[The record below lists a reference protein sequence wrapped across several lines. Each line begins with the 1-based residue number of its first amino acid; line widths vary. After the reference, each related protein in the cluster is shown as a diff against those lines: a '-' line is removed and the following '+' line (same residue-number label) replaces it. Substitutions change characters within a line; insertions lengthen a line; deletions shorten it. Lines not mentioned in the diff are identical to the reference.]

1 MVLAIMLAAA
11 ASPLA
16 ARGAPELRGS
26 HDSMVR
32 QNAAAL
38 ESRYEFVRDAP
49 QIHDLVARNQI
60 VEIRPSAEI
69 AFKGVSYPYARPVV
83 REFVDRL
90 AHDYHEV
97 CAAPLVVTS
106 LIRPLSRQPRNASPL
121 SVHPAGMAVDMHIP
135 PLPACRIW
143 LEKDL
148 LALEARGVIDV
159 TREQHPPHFHVAV
172 YPEPYRAYLAAL
184 SESAAR
190 GRLADVQT
198 VRGASGRGRGARV
211 PAILGGPGAL
221 IIATMAAA
229 GALMLVGPIRRR
241 WRR

>member
-1 MVLAIMLAAA
+1 MVLAIVLTAA

-26 HDSMVR
+26 HESMVR

-38 ESRYEFVRDAP
+38 ESRYEFVHDEP
-49 QIHDLVARNQI
+49 QIHELVARNEI
-60 VEIRPSAEI
+60 VEIKPSAEI

-83 REFVDRL
+83 REFVERL
-90 AHDYHEV
+90 AHDYHAV

-106 LIRPLSRQPRNASPL
+106 LVRPLSRQPRNASPL

-172 YPEPYRAYLAAL
+172 YPQPYRAYLAAL
-184 SESAAR
+184 SGGAAS
-190 GRLADVQT
+190 GRLAGARA
-198 VRGASGRGRGARV
+198 VRGASGRERGARV
-211 PAILGGPGAL
+211 PAILRGRGAL
-221 IIATMAAA
+221 VIATIAAA
-229 GALMLVGPIRRR
+229 GALILVGPIRRR
-241 WRR
+241 RRR